1 MTMRALT
8 LLILAA
14 LITEA
19 SAQGH
24 PIYGTDGKD
33 GHLNQRM
40 HTAVSLPTGARRLG

>member
-14 LITEA
+14 QTTEA

-24 PIYGTDGKD
+24 TIYGTDGKD
-33 GHLNQRM
+33 GHSNQRT
-40 HTAVSLPTGARRLG
+40 HSAIGLPTGAWRPG